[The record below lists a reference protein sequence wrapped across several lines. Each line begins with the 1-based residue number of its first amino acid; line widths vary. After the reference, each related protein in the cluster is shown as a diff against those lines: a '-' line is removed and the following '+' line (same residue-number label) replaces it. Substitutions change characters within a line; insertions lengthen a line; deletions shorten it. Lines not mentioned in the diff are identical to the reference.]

1 MKQHRHTTID
11 HPRDLGFSLGKRK
24 RGGEGRGWE
33 IDLEVASKKPRH
45 HCCDHYRWSRVF
57 DEPEPPS

>member
-1 MKQHRHTTID
+1 MKQHRR
-11 HPRDLGFSLGKRK
+11 PSEGFRVFTWEEE
-24 RGGEGRGWE
+24 EGRGWE